1 MKINKSLLKFCFA
14 LVAMVSIF
22 SCTDS
27 DEIDNRMHG
36 YGDMQLKLYKEV
48 SEPAGATRAEDGVI
62 DYLANVAKVKL
73 SFIYENSN
81 LELVLPMNA
90 SEGETAE
97 FGIGSTPVKMLA
109 GSYKIVGYILYDKLD
124 QEIGY
129 GEPTAEEE
137 LVVVDEAHLSIHEIC
152 VNVTERG
159 KIKFN
164 LTKDFSDFTRAIDT
178 DDRPREYTFDDIKEF
193 DITLMDANDPL
204 KRIYFSEI
212 EGEIDLEYAEDG
224 YKSVRIVSDSILF
237 VEAGSYKIYSL
248 VVKNSAGD
256 LLEYSKLKF
265 DDVIFNV
272 EDNALLTADVPVKIY
287 STDLYIYDYYAIKEI
302 WEALDGPNWSFKGEG
317 VPDGTNWNFNKDI
330 DMWGLQPGVMVH
342 PNGRVATLNIGSF
355 NPNPNNDGHGDV
367 PAALGVLTELVE
379 LHLGTHNDRIDEIGT
394 NTYASNHDLN
404 PYLRSLSGNPIN
416 ASDETRMEYAKNLLK
431 ALHPISPDNI
441 SDIIMDVSTRKGKP
455 YYVAPAPYAVVPHGR
470 LTNHITSL
478 PEELGNL
485 TKLHTLFIANN
496 LVSDLPDSFVKLT
509 KLTDVEIYNCPKMTK
524 IPDVVA
530 ELSSIILLNISAN
543 EHMAAT
549 MPAFLD
555 KLFTGPSQREIQILY
570 CTDNMLAELPT
581 SVKNLKKLGLLDL
594 STNKLTTIPP
604 LGIDVSPVQLAFD
617 SNQLTELQVDENG
630 FFCNVADIE
639 TIMCSNNKF
648 EYFPNIFT
656 SESNLSVQS
665 IDFSGNKL
673 KGVDETDA
681 FKGVY
686 CDVLNLSYNEFT
698 DIPIAFAESKSKI
711 AFLDMKMNKLDSIR
725 GASLMGMITT
735 TALDFSG
742 NNLSNSP
749 YGEEVPF
756 SFARELPFLNG
767 VDLSRNSYEKI
778 PDAFFNGYGIN
789 SFFISDQA
797 DEDGNKT
804 LTEWPEGIEVYLGL
818 RVLLVDG
825 NDIRTIRKMP
835 TLLNAFS
842 VKGNPNLAM
851 EVPFEVCRRLSEAL
865 MMFEFDLTQTGITGC
880 PILGIGEGE
889 DL

>member
-48 SEPAGATRAEDGVI
+48 TNVSRAEDGVI

-90 SEGETAE
+90 AEGETAE
-97 FGIGSTPVKMLA
+97 FGIGSAPVKMLA
-109 GSYKIVGYILYDKLD
+109 GSYKIVGYILYDRLD

-137 LVVVDEAHLSIHEIC
+137 IVVIDESRLSIHDMY
-152 VNVTERG
+152 VNIVERG

-164 LTKDFSDFTRAIDT
+164 LTKDFSDFTKAI
-178 DDRPREYTFDDIKEF
+178 DDRPREYTFDDIEEF
-193 DITLMDANDPL
+193 DVTLMDANDPL
-204 KRIYFSEI
+204 KRTYFSNI
-212 EGEIDLEYAEDG
+212 EGQIDLEYAEDG
-224 YKSVRIVSDSILF
+224 YKSVRIVSDSILHL
-237 VEAGSYKIYSL
+237 EAGSYKIYSL
-248 VVKNSAGD
+248 VVKDGSGN

-265 DDVIFNV
+265 DDVVFEV
-272 EDNALLTADVPVKIY
+272 EDNNLLEANIPVQIY
-287 STDLYIYDYYAIKEI
+287 STDLYIYDYYALKEI
-302 WEALDGPNWSFKGEG
+302 WEALDGPNWSYKGEDI
-317 VPDGTNWNFNKDI
+317 PDGANWNFNKDI

-342 PNGRVATLNIGSF
+342 PNGRVATLNIGNF
-355 NPNPNNDGHGDV
+355 NPNPNNDGHGDI
-367 PAALGVLTELVE
+367 PAALGVLTEVE
-379 LHLGTHNDRIDEIGT
+379 VMHLGTHNDRIDEIGT
-394 NTYASNHDLN
+394 AYATNYDLN
-404 PYLRSLSGNPIN
+404 PYMRTLSGNPVN
-416 ASDETRMEYAKNLLK
+416 ASDETRMEYATNMFK
-431 ALHPISPDNI
+431 AMHPISPERI
-441 SDIIMDVSTRKGKP
+441 SDIIMDVSTRQGKP

-470 LTNHITSL
+470 LTNHITSI
-478 PEELGNL
+478 PEEIGKL

-496 LVSDLPDSFVKLT
+496 LISDLPASFAGLT
-509 KLTDVEIYNCPKMTK
+509 KLTDLEIYNCPKMANV
-524 IPDVVA
+524 PDVIA
-530 ELSSIILLNISAN
+530 ELPSIISLNISEN
-543 EHMAAT
+543 EQMGAVL
-549 MPAFLD
+549 PEFLD
-555 KLFTGPSQREIQILY
+555 KLFNGPSQKEIQILY
-570 CTDNMLAELPT
+570 CTGNMLTEIPG
-581 SVKNLKKLGLLDL
+581 SIKNLVKLGLLDV
-594 STNKLTTIPP
+594 STNKLTTIPA
-604 LGIDVSPVQLAFD
+604 LGMDISPVQLAFD
-617 SNQLTELQVDENG
+617 GNQLTELQVDENG
-630 FFCNVADIE
+630 FFCNIEDIE
-639 TIMCSNNKF
+639 SIICSNNKF
-648 EYFPNIFT
+648 VSFPNIFS
-656 SESNLSVQS
+656 SESDLSVQA

-673 KGVDETDA
+673 TGVDLSRK

-698 DIPIAFAESKSKI
+698 DIPTAFSESKSKI
-711 AFLDMKMNKLDSIR
+711 TFLDMKMNKLDSIR
-725 GASLMGMITT
+725 GASLMGMVAT
-735 TALDFSG
+735 TALDFAG
-742 NNLSNSP
+742 NNLSTSP
-749 YGEEVPF
+749 VGELVPF

-767 VDLSRNSYEKI
+767 VDVSRNCYEAI

-797 DEDGNKT
+797 DADGNKT
-804 LTEWPEGIEVYLGL
+804 LTEWPAGIEVYLGL

-825 NDIRTIRKMP
+825 NDIRTIKKMP
-835 TLLNAFS
+835 ELLNAFS

-851 EVPFEVCRRLSEAL
+851 EVPFEVCRRLSEGL